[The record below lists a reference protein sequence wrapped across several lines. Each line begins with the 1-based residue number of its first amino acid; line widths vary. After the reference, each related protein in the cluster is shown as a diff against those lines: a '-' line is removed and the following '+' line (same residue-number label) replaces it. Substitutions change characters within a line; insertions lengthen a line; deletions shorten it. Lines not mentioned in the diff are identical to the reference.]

1 MKKKRIGCLPVL
13 MIFSLIV
20 IIAIGFIYY
29 KDGKTYSD
37 LETEVT
43 YQKKEKKK
51 SKGDDGYRVNW
62 KKLKNKDVVGWI
74 RFKHPKIISYPIM
87 QKDDNDFYLHKNI
100 KKEYSFAGSIFMDYH
115 NHKNFLDSNTLIYGH
130 NMANESMFG
139 SLKKYNEKSYWK
151 KNKYFYIYTID
162 GKRRKYKIYN
172 ACIVRPGSEIYTYRF
187 ASNENMD
194 KYIKY
199 YKSIGEYS
207 TGLTPSVKDK
217 LVTLSTCALQ
227 GSRRFVVQG
236 YLVETIT
243 LD

>member
-151 KNKYFYIYTID
+151 KNKYFYIYTRD
-162 GKRRKYKIYN
+162 GKRRKYKIY
-172 ACIVRPGSEIYTYRF
+172 RSSWFR
-187 ASNENMD
+187 D
-194 KYIKY
+194 LYIPFCFKW
-199 YKSIGEYS
+199 KHG
-207 TGLTPSVKDK
+207 
-217 LVTLSTCALQ
+217 
-227 GSRRFVVQG
+227 
-236 YLVETIT
+236 
-243 LD
+243 

>member
-20 IIAIGFIYY
+20 IIAISFIYY

-87 QKDDNDFYLHKNI
+87 QKKMI
-100 KKEYSFAGSIFMDYH
+100 
-115 NHKNFLDSNTLIYGH
+115 
-130 NMANESMFG
+130 
-139 SLKKYNEKSYWK
+139 
-151 KNKYFYIYTID
+151 TI
-162 GKRRKYKIYN
+162 
-172 ACIVRPGSEIYTYRF
+172 
-187 ASNENMD
+187 
-194 KYIKY
+194 
-199 YKSIGEYS
+199 
-207 TGLTPSVKDK
+207 
-217 LVTLSTCALQ
+217 LSP
-227 GSRRFVVQG
+227 
-236 YLVETIT
+236 
-243 LD
+243 

>member
-74 RFKHPKIISYPIM
+74 RFKHPMQNLSPQPYRLEALLPFLFGLQSEFLPLALLFHLLISAAKISIM
-87 QKDDNDFYLHKNI
+87 STWSFYHCH
-100 KKEYSFAGSIFMDYH
+100 IFRSWRLCH
-115 NHKNFLDSNTLIYGH
+115 TF
-130 NMANESMFG
+130 
-139 SLKKYNEKSYWK
+139 
-151 KNKYFYIYTID
+151 
-162 GKRRKYKIYN
+162 
-172 ACIVRPGSEIYTYRF
+172 
-187 ASNENMD
+187 
-194 KYIKY
+194 
-199 YKSIGEYS
+199 
-207 TGLTPSVKDK
+207 
-217 LVTLSTCALQ
+217 
-227 GSRRFVVQG
+227 
-236 YLVETIT
+236 
-243 LD
+243 

>member
-1 MKKKRIGCLPVL
+1 MSACFNDLQFDRDHCDWLYILQRWEN
-13 MIFSLIV
+13 IFR
-20 IIAIGFIYY
+20 FRNR
-29 KDGKTYSD
+29 SD
-37 LETEVT
+37 IS
-43 YQKKEKKK
+43 KKEKKK

-151 KNKYFYIYTID
+151 KINIFIFTQEMES
-162 GKRRKYKIYN
+162 G
-172 ACIVRPGSEIYTYRF
+172 
-187 ASNENMD
+187 EN
-194 KYIKY
+194 I
-199 YKSIGEYS
+199 KSIM
-207 TGLTPSVKDK
+207 
-217 LVTLSTCALQ
+217 LVSFVLVPRFIHTVLLQ
-227 GSRRFVVQG
+227 MK
-236 YLVETIT
+236 TWINI
-243 LD
+243 